1 MSMSAIRPQGS
12 SQQAPSQ
19 VAGRGREGGCLPEET
34 IKLGLQ
40 FHSLWLWILQGC
52 LPEDRELTQVGTG
65 GSPLRG
71 TEGDSRLP
79 PAGGGPAELQGPGS
93 VCCCQIS

>member
-40 FHSLWLWILQGC
+40 FHSLWLWIESCRAAFQKI
-52 LPEDRELTQVGTG
+52 
-65 GSPLRG
+65 GS
-71 TEGDSRLP
+71 
-79 PAGGGPAELQGPGS
+79 
-93 VCCCQIS
+93 

>member
-1 MSMSAIRPQGS
+1 MSAIRPQGS

-40 FHSLWLWILQGC
+40 FHSLWLWIESCRAAFQKI
-52 LPEDRELTQVGTG
+52 
-65 GSPLRG
+65 GS
-71 TEGDSRLP
+71 
-79 PAGGGPAELQGPGS
+79 
-93 VCCCQIS
+93 